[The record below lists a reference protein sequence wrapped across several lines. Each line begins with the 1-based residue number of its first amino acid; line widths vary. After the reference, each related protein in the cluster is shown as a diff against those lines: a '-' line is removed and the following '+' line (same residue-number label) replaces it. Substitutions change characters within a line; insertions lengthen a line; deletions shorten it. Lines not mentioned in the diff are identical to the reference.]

1 VIEEALRQHLME
13 LMERDRVWCAYAL
26 ADLDPPEVEQSKWLV
41 DEDSVVLLYKG
52 FDPPILFAYG
62 DPDTL
67 MPLFRRIPAGVYQY
81 SLRSTAREILGKRL
95 QPKLE
100 RNMWRMVLD
109 PTEYPG
115 LLKNVVKR
123 LTTDDLPAI
132 INLFESSPDPPDAF
146 HERQLTAGPFFGIY
160 EGEELIC
167 IAGIHVLSKKQSVA
181 AIGNVLTRPG
191 WRRRGLATRSSSAVV
206 SALLKQRI
214 QTIVLNVAK
223 ENEPAMRCYLRL
235 GFQPACSY
243 YEGIGKLAPMQ
254 V

>member
-1 VIEEALRQHLME
+1 MIEEALRLRLLE

-26 ADLDPPEVEQSKWLV
+26 ADLDPPEVEKSKWLV
-41 DEDSVVLLYKG
+41 NEDSVVLLYKG

-67 MPLFRRIPAGVYQY
+67 IPLFNQVPASVYQY
-81 SLRSTAREILGKRL
+81 SLRSNVRSILNKRL
-95 QPKLE
+95 QPNLE

-109 PTEYPG
+109 PTKYPG
-115 LLKNVVKR
+115 LRNNVVKR
-123 LTTDDLPAI
+123 LTIDDLPAI

-160 EGEELIC
+160 EDKELLC
-167 IAGIHVLSKKQSVA
+167 IAGIHVLSKRQSVA

-191 WRRRGLATRSSSAVV
+191 WRRRGLATRASSAVV
-206 SALLKQRI
+206 SALLRQKI

-223 ENEPAMRCYLRL
+223 ENEPAMRCYQRL
-235 GFQPACSY
+235 GFQTAYDY
-243 YEGIGKLAPMQ
+243 YEGIGKFVPT
-254 V
+254 